1 MNRPL
6 PKPVVGV
13 AEQVVILFGLLLVGL
28 AFALALQRQ
37 GPMFIAAGVVGL
49 LVLVLAV
56 RFPERMG
63 AVVLVLGVFAAA
75 YIQPVPLFSGPVAVS
90 VLIFMCGLGVSLRTH
105 FRFVAW
111 PLALVGIGLSFLWML
126 GAVLNGRPTEG
137 VALTGVATMAGVV
150 QLGQTARGRR
160 AALFGLAAG
169 AVVASLFGIFTIVTG
184 RNPIADYAAGQGQD
198 LSVLDTTARFGLAR
212 AVGAFSHPIM
222 LGTFLGLG
230 CLAALELARLK
241 AIRDRTAAL
250 IVIIAF
256 VGQIATVSRGPI
268 VATLGCVSLWV
279 VFGRQM
285 TTRWRVGITLGIVV
299 LVAAALWVG
308 GLQGD
313 VGSLFGT
320 SSSDPLAGSTRY
332 RLELVKVLIQRLPH
346 APILGYPNPETAVF
360 LPGFRSLDNEIA
372 YLGLSRGLLGL
383 AVFGA
388 LLAVPL
394 VGVAVRRGPLVLSRQ
409 YVVLN
414 VVFIIVVGAAVAY
427 FGVLMFYL
435 FVVFALCWLAVAV
448 PSAEEGTATDDPPP
462 E

>member
-1 MNRPL
+1 MSRPL
-6 PKPVVGV
+6 PKPVIGV
-13 AEQVVILFGLLLVGL
+13 AEQVVLLFGLLLVGL
-28 AFALALQRQ
+28 VFALALQRQ

-90 VLIFMCGLGVSLRTH
+90 VLHLHVRTGRLPPHALPLRGLAARLGGHRPLISLDAR
-105 FRFVAW
+105 RRLERSADRRR
-111 PLALVGIGLSFLWML
+111 
-126 GAVLNGRPTEG
+126 GAHWCCDHGRRR
-137 VALTGVATMAGVV
+137 A
-150 QLGQTARGRR
+150 ARPDRPGRR
-160 AALFGLAAG
+160 AALLGLAVG
-169 AVVASLFGIFTIVTG
+169 AVVASLFGILTIVTG
-184 RNPIADYAAGQGQD
+184 RNPIADYAASQGQD

-285 TTRWRVGITLGIVV
+285 TARWRVGVTVGIVV
-299 LVAAALWVG
+299 LVGAALWLG

-332 RLELVKVLIQRLPH
+332 RLELVKVLVQRLPH
-346 APILGYPNPETAVF
+346 APILG
-360 LPGFRSLDNEIA
+360 
-372 YLGLSRGLLGL
+372 LSKSQGRVP
-383 AVFGA
+383 AR
-388 LLAVPL
+388 VPL
-394 VGVAVRRGPLVLSRQ
+394 AGQ
-409 YVVLN
+409 
-414 VVFIIVVGAAVAY
+414 
-427 FGVLMFYL
+427 
-435 FVVFALCWLAVAV
+435 
-448 PSAEEGTATDDPPP
+448 
-462 E
+462 